1 MVKKILCIVFSTLLS
16 TPVNAQLA
24 ARTVDADYL
33 TRNYGERNYVR
44 NPGAEVNLTNI
55 TATGTGIVLTRT
67 TSTPLYG
74 AADLSVNLAQALNNR
89 VTWSLNQFDRALAN
103 GSCMASFVVSDVVIG
118 TGAVLHGQVYQ
129 GTNLVGQV
137 QIQGGSNP
145 QSYVINFPCGDLSS
159 ATTFETRLTT
169 AGTTDTTFRID
180 DVRVGKA
187 TNLLNIG
194 QKEFIGEVRYGF
206 SIGCLFEVNTP
217 SYSNF
222 PIDTDCSTPITSGKA
237 TGASGKIPGATFV
250 NLAPGDYLVEANFV
264 AGSPVSGEIVSYRLS
279 DGTNQGGNVRLSDS
293 AGSVTTPV
301 NIQNIFT
308 YNTAVS
314 SVVFQVQGA
323 ISFGTNA
330 RIVLNDNFTSFSLK
344 VWRIPSQS
352 EVAISPEQASKLKA
366 GEVFP
371 WAGPTCPA
379 GSLLANGQLLNRSD
393 YPQLFA
399 AIGTAHGFTTA
410 TNFRLPDYRGRF
422 LRGVDGGAGN
432 DPEAAGRGPMHSGG
446 NTGDNV
452 GSVQGHAFASHNHTS
467 PAHSHSFSGTT
478 GSANYSVGIKVR
490 TETTTYPGGPWVGH
504 SPARSN
510 DIAAT
515 GTFNDFPGVEHTH
528 NFSGT
533 TSSTSVTINN
543 TGGSETRP
551 VNAYVN
557 WCVRLYDGGSGNAI
571 TQYASSVLN
580 NSDLSPIYNSSTGNW
595 NLKNNSG
602 TTRLSLDNS
611 GNMSSIANFNLS
623 GVISGLTGLN
633 TGIFNYT
640 SGTQNVLT
648 MSSGQTYLF
657 FSQLQNYGPP
667 SSDVRHMN
675 VAIASAAISSSDCR
689 LYELYSGVG
698 TGSGDSYFDLSGCTV
713 RYTGGSGVPSTFV
726 WWIRLR

>member
-145 QSYVINFPCGDLSS
+145 QSYVINFPCGDLLS

-399 AIGTAHGFTTA
+399 AIGTAHGFSSSTD
-410 TNFRLPDYRGRF
+410 FRLPDYRGRF
-422 LRGVDGGAGN
+422 LRGVSGTSGN
-432 DPEAAGRGPMHSGG
+432 DPEASGRTAMNSGG
-446 NTGDNV
+446 NTGNNV
-452 GSVQGHAFASHNHTS
+452 GSVQSDAFQGHAHDLYNNNFTALLSAPGNWTGMKAS
-467 PAHSHSFSGTT
+467 AG
-478 GSANYSVGIKVR
+478 AAVGALA
-490 TETTTYPGGPWVGH
+490 GG
-504 SPARSN
+504 
-510 DIAAT
+510 T
-515 GTFNDFPGVEHTH
+515 GTNIGDIEIGSPVTSLQHPFY
-528 NFSGT
+528 GT
-533 TSSTSVTINN
+533 PRLST
-543 TGGSETRP
+543 ETRP

-557 WCVRLYDGGSGNAI
+557 WCVRLYDGGSGNQI
-571 TQYASSVLN
+571 IQRASQVLN
-580 NSDLSPIYNSSTGNW
+580 DSDLSKIYNESTGGW
-595 NLKNNSG
+595 ALKNNTG
-602 TTRLSLDNS
+602 ITRLSLDSS
-611 GNMSSIANFNLS
+611 GNVSSINNVNMNGNLTLANDQRIYMS
-623 GVISGLTGLN
+623 GMGRPAVSLVVVGGDGGTN
-633 TGIFNYT
+633 TGQVFCGMYYPNSVCITGFNNGSPGNCSTPYNT
-640 SGTQNVLT
+640 SLANTRWLC
-648 MSSGQTYLF
+648 L
-657 FSQLQNYGPP
+657 
-667 SSDVRHMN
+667 
-675 VAIASAAISSSDCR
+675 
-689 LYELYSGVG
+689 
-698 TGSGDSYFDLSGCTV
+698 
-713 RYTGGSGVPSTFV
+713 VP
-726 WWIRLR
+726 